1 MSWELILKQYYSG
14 FDVREV
20 YDNLDKAILLIE
32 KIKKEINRE
41 YFDELDPA
49 NDDVVDYAQEVIS
62 LIQPFAQD
70 YNDIAIQTKE
80 ELQ

>member
-1 MSWELILKQYYSG
+1 MSWEDILKQ

-20 YDNLDKAILLIE
+20 YDNLDEVISLIG

-41 YFDELDPA
+41 YFDEIDPA
-49 NDDVVDYAQEVIS
+49 QDDVVEYAQKIIS

-70 YNDIAIQTKE
+70 YNDIAIQIKE
-80 ELQ
+80 KLQ

>member
-1 MSWELILKQYYSG
+1 MSWESILKQ

-20 YDNLDKAILLIE
+20 YDNLDKVISLIE
-32 KIKKEINRE
+32 KIKKEVNRE
-41 YFDELDPA
+41 YFDEIDPSQ
-49 NDDVVDYAQEVIS
+49 DDVVDYAQEVIS

-80 ELQ
+80 RLQ